1 MLDRWL
7 TAAEETREAF
17 KRQGPRANR
26 VKGAAGAQPLAG
38 PAFDGLTQPWLADRC
53 EAHRAPAA
61 GGSHTQLR
69 CLPGVGAVATIEL
82 IARGR
87 RDRGQH
93 PARVGAHVTGSLPQA
108 PDRVSSARR
117 SSTSRWM

>member
-17 KRQGPRANR
+17 ERKGSRADR
-26 VKGAAGAQPLAG
+26 VKGAAAGQPLAG
-38 PAFDGLTQPWLADRC
+38 PAFDPLTQPRLSDPC
-53 EAHRAPAA
+53 ETHRAPTA
-61 GGSHTQLR
+61 GGSHPQFR

-82 IARGR
+82 VAGGR
-87 RDRGQH
+87 DHFQH
-93 PARVGAHVTGSLPQA
+93 SARVSAHVTGSLPQA

-117 SSTSRWM
+117 SSTSRWT